1 MSQTPPPASPGR
13 RILIVE
19 DEFIISDTIADQLR
33 EQNYIVTGEAISYDE
48 AVELYE
54 ASPPDL
60 ALLDIRLSGPESGID
75 FAHYLLEQEDPIPFI
90 YLTSQVDEQH
100 MALARETYPAGY
112 LSKPVQI
119 SSLLTTID
127 VALHNHQSR
136 QREETVTVKTG
147 QATHILP
154 LSAIQ
159 HLRAD
164 HVYVQVTLVGQK
176 PLVLRRSLSDLV
188 SEINHHSIVQT
199 HRSHAVNLQ
208 HVTRYEHRSVFVD
221 DVAIPISD
229 KYREQV
235 MSLL

>member
-1 MSQTPPPASPGR
+1 MQQTPPSASGR

-48 AVELYE
+48 AVELYHK
-54 ASPPDL
+54 SPPDL

-75 FAHYLLEQEDPIPFI
+75 FAHFLRAQKEQIPFV

-100 MALARETYPAGY
+100 LALARETFPAGY

-119 SSLLTTID
+119 NSLLTTID
-127 VALHNHQSR
+127 VALHNHQS
-136 QREETVTVKTG
+136 QQQEETVAVKTG

-154 LSAIQ
+154 LSAIR

-164 HVYVQVTLVGQK
+164 HVYVQVSLVDQK

-188 SEINHHSIVQT
+188 SEINHFSIVQT

-208 HVTRYEHRSVFVD
+208 HVTRYEHRTVYID
-221 DVAIPISD
+221 DDAVPISD
-229 KYREQV
+229 KYRDQV
-235 MSLL
+235 LSRL

>member
-1 MSQTPPPASPGR
+1 MHHMSPSAPGR

-19 DEFIISDTIADQLR
+19 DEFIISDTIAQELR
-33 EQNYIVTGEAISYDE
+33 EQNYIVTGEAISYEE
-48 AVELYE
+48 AVELYRE
-54 ASPPDL
+54 SPPDL

-75 FAHYLLEQEDPIPFI
+75 FAHFLREQEEQIPFV

-100 MALARETYPAGY
+100 LALARETHPAGY

-119 SSLLTTID
+119 NSLLTTID

-154 LSAIQ
+154 LSAIR

-164 HVYVQVTLVGQK
+164 HVYVQVTLADQK

-188 SEINHHSIVQT
+188 SEINHQSIVQT

-208 HVTRYEHRSVFVD
+208 HVTRYETRSVFID
-221 DVAIPISD
+221 DEAIPISD
-229 KYREQV
+229 KYRSHV
-235 MSLL
+235 LSLL